1 MFDTKEYF
9 RNENEAVLKS
19 YEKGL
24 VAIKAAVEKL
34 KSRSKA
40 DARGKY
46 FKLLAKI
53 GRMILAYAKFEK
65 KASDDYFTKTNIDVL
80 AKTNRKNYDELL
92 AGKYGRS
99 YANPVYAV
107 KIFGNGFGQLLSF
120 FYVRYR
126 QYITYSYLH
135 KIFEMERWNRV
146 FLEVFAYVSKRSPEY
161 ETLKEI
167 ITGPVRN
174 ETVADIVRDIAEE
187 MSPDYR
193 FYSDIVENCD
203 INDPRYLYRYP
214 SYISEEDIRI
224 SRFFSTYP
232 EEKIRKLSRLITEA
246 YMDGFKF
253 EGKDISKKSTVK
265 LIYNAG
271 QERLV
276 RQLIR
281 DLREHGLEA
290 IVPYPAATP
299 ANRQYGYDH
308 RFDRALYMDKKWVN
322 AFVENNKKAYPAC
335 SSALGAFS
343 GVIVIEKFGEPP
355 FKPEA
360 KPQNLAFNAEQHGLR
375 QTLQGQ
381 LLALQ
386 DEFSPRAETSFSIIA
401 FPAPEIGPDFERIFE
416 DVIEI
421 NMLESSRYH
430 KIQKR
435 IIDVLDQADYV
446 HVKGKGANKTDIKV
460 KMQKLTDPSKQTNF
474 VNCGADINIPVGEV
488 FTSPRLDG
496 TSGVL
501 HVEEAFLS
509 GLRYVDLEMTF
520 KDGYVTAYT
529 CRNFESEAENTMF
542 MKENL
547 FDPHETL
554 PVGEFAIGTNTLAYV
569 TAKKYKIGHLLP
581 VLILEKTGPHFAI
594 GDTCFS
600 QAEDKETFN
609 PDGKRIMAKDNERTV
624 LRKQDFQK
632 AYTNKHTDITLPYD
646 SLDFITAVAPDGT
659 RVDVIRSG
667 RFVVPG
673 TEELNEPLDKYR
685 E

>member
-1 MFDTKEYF
+1 MFDAREYF
-9 RNENEAVLKS
+9 RKENEAARAA
-19 YEKGL
+19 YEKSL
-24 VAIKAAVEKL
+24 VEVGKTLEKI
-34 KSRSKA
+34 KSRKETGE
-40 DARGKY
+40 RGKY
-46 FKLLAKI
+46 YRLLAKI
-53 GRMILAYAKFEK
+53 GKMIITYAKFEK
-65 KASDDYFTKTNIDVL
+65 KVSDDYFTKTSLDAL
-80 AKTNRKNYDELL
+80 AKATRKNYEELL
-92 AGKYGRS
+92 TEKYGVS

-107 KIFGNGFGQLLSF
+107 KVFGDKFGQLLSF

-126 QYITYSYLH
+126 QYITYSYQH

-146 FLEVFAYVSKRSPEY
+146 FLEVFACVSKSAPEY
-161 ETLKEI
+161 EILKEI
-167 ITGPVRN
+167 ITKSARN
-174 ETVADIVRDIAEE
+174 ETVTDIVRGINEDTA
-187 MSPDYR
+187 PDYR
-193 FYSDIVENCD
+193 FYSDIAENCD
-203 INDPRYLYRYP
+203 LNDPRYLYRYP
-214 SYISEEDIRI
+214 SYISEEDVRI

-232 EEKIRKLSRLITEA
+232 EEKIRTLSRLITEA
-246 YMDGFKF
+246 YLDGFKL

-265 LIYNAG
+265 IIYNAG

-276 RQLIR
+276 RQLIS
-281 DLREHGLEA
+281 DLRERGLEA
-290 IVPYPAATP
+290 LVPYPAATP

-308 RFDRALYMDKKWVN
+308 RFDRALYMDEKWLGT
-322 AFVENNKKAYPAC
+322 FVENNKKAYPECA
-335 SSALGAFS
+335 SALGAFS
-343 GVIVIEKFGEPP
+343 GVIVMEKFGEPP
-355 FKPEA
+355 FKPEV
-360 KPQNLAFNAEQHGLR
+360 KPQNLAFSAEQHGLR

-386 DEFSPRAETSFSIIA
+386 EKFSPRAETSFSIIA

-430 KIQKR
+430 KIQQR

-446 HVKGKGANKTDIKV
+446 HVKGKGANRTDIKV
-460 KMQKLTDPSKQTNF
+460 KMQKLADPSKQTNF
-474 VNCGADINIPVGEV
+474 ANCGADINIPVGEV
-488 FTSPRLDG
+488 FTSPQLEG

-529 CRNFESEAENTMF
+529 CRNFESEAENTRF

-600 QAEDKETFN
+600 QAEDEETFN
-609 PDGKRIMAKDNERTV
+609 PDGKRITAKDNEHTV
-624 LRKQDFQK
+624 LRKEDFQK

-646 SLDFITAVAPDGT
+646 SLDFITAVAADGT
-659 RVDVIRSG
+659 RTDVIRSG